1 MLKTAESGYPNLD
14 MAVTRWTSDKRFG
27 AISINPLVPTSRL
40 RMPVGGRGMFV
51 GEFAM
56 FERRSYVLL
65 RLFVL
70 PDIVMMS
77 RLMVMM
83 RGGVV
88 VCGCLM
94 MMLTRRM
101 LRSLCHLRE
110 SFLRMN
116 TFSRPGERMHP
127 PGDLTNGSWE

>member
-14 MAVTRWTSDKRFG
+14 MAVTRWTSDKSFG
-27 AISINPLVPTSRL
+27 AISINPLVPTSLL
-40 RMPVGGRGMFV
+40 RMPVGSRGMFV

-94 MMLTRRM
+94 MMLTGRM

-116 TFSRPGERMHP
+116 TFSRAGERMHP